1 MALRQAQ
8 STGGSLNKHIHHMM
22 LQNES
27 GITWMGAEGAHSRRK
42 PPPMFPKPGRAT
54 LKDVI
59 QQLIEKRHALNL
71 TQEEVQHR
79 LGVCSNLVGKWE
91 CGARNPRALEL
102 TAWAATLGCNVTI
115 QEDKNGYSSK
125 QY

>member
-1 MALRQAQ
+1 
-8 STGGSLNKHIHHMM
+8 
-22 LQNES
+22 
-27 GITWMGAEGAHSRRK
+27 MGATGADSKRK
-42 PPPMFPKPGRAT
+42 APPTFPKPGRAT

-91 CGARNPRALEL
+91 CGLRNPRGLEL

-115 QEDKNGYSSK
+115 EEDKNGTSK
-125 QY
+125 QH